1 MHICVIMGESH
12 FALRVN
18 LAFKVHF
25 QAFGLLNVSLWFIHE
40 PHVVCDK
47 VTWSSSEGFQMFGPS
62 DLIVTGFPFKKTQ
75 NLKAIRYSAFTLMPD
90 RMALSFKKIDGYSDQ
105 NLNWCKVIQ

>member
-1 MHICVIMGESH
+1 MRICVIMGESH

-62 DLIVTGFPFKKTQ
+62 DLIVTGFPF
-75 NLKAIRYSAFTLMPD
+75 
-90 RMALSFKKIDGYSDQ
+90 
-105 NLNWCKVIQ
+105 

>member
-12 FALRVN
+12 FALCVN

-25 QAFGLLNVSLWFIHE
+25 QAFGLLNVSPWFIHE

-47 VTWSSSEGFQMFGPS
+47 VTWSSSEGLQMFGTS
-62 DLIVTGFPFKKTQ
+62 DLYVTGFPF
-75 NLKAIRYSAFTLMPD
+75 LKNNQKQPEDILHLA
-90 RMALSFKKIDGYSDQ
+90 
-105 NLNWCKVIQ
+105 